1 MKKRASEL
9 MTRDMA
15 QHVID
20 TIKPT
25 VRHNINIMDAHG
37 VIIAAV
43 DPERVGTHHAGALQ
57 AVAAQGPVEIW
68 DRDDATG
75 VRPGVNIPLWHDD
88 TVRGVVGLTGNP
100 DEVRSTAELIALTV
114 ELLLTQERQINDDV
128 QRDTQAR
135 DVLAALS
142 SGASDPIDLTSRL
155 SAASLPGPWTL
166 SVSLNID
173 AQDPSQTV
181 AQGRLNDRLRRLNR
195 TPGVLAA
202 ELFGAVWTLRSSVAV
217 PRAGKAV
224 DDRRIFVPAV
234 SSIEQLQVQAVG
246 LRHACAYPGLFPAAM
261 APAESAD
268 AQQPL
273 LWRWEIASAVAVMH
287 RPAIA
292 HRADMVAKLTQ
303 EQCRTVLALGEC
315 TSSHAA
321 AAGLYIHRNTM
332 AQRIDQIIARTEH
345 DPRIGVELSM
355 LLLAVYARAALGDLH
370 IFGP

>member
-57 AVAAQGPVEIW
+57 AVAAQNSVEIW
-68 DRDDATG
+68 DRDDESG
-75 VRPGVNIPLWHDD
+75 VRPGVNIPLWHDGA
-88 TVRGVVGLTGNP
+88 VRGVVGLTGNP

-142 SGASDPIDLTSRL
+142 SGASDPSDLGSRL
-155 SAASLPGPWTL
+155 SALSIPGPWTL
-166 SVSLNID
+166 AVSLNID
-173 AQDPSQTV
+173 AQDPLRTV
-181 AQGRLNDRLRRLNR
+181 TPGRLSERLRRLNR

-202 ELFGAVWTLRSSVAV
+202 ELFGAVWTLRSGASAPRRGKLVDERRIAV
-217 PRAGKAV
+217 PAA
-224 DDRRIFVPAV
+224 
-234 SSIEQLQVQAVG
+234 SSMAQLQAQAVT
-246 LRHACAYPGLFPAAM
+246 LRHACATPGIFPAVN
-261 APAESAD
+261 APTESD
-268 AQQPL
+268 EMQQPPM
-273 LWRWEIASAVAVMH
+273 WRWEIASVVASLPRTAVS
-287 RPAIA
+287 
-292 HRADMVAKLTQ
+292 HRAEVVSKLTR
-303 EQCRTVLALGEC
+303 EQCRTVLALGEHS
-315 TSSHAA
+315 SSHAA

-332 AQRIDQIIARTEH
+332 AQRIDQIIARAGH
-345 DPRIGVELSM
+345 DPRIGVELSA
-355 LLLAVYARAALGDLH
+355 LLLSVYARAALGDLH
-370 IFGP
+370 IFGS